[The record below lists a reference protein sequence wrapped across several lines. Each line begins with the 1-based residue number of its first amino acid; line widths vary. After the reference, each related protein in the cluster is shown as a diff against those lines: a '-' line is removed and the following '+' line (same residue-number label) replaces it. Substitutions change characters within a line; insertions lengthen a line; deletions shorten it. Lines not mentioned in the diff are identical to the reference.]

1 MSGPSTR
8 LGPQHRWFTQSI
20 AIDLT
25 GLLGGVGGDVSECGV
40 TAGCGAAVGFPE
52 QIRNGPPEGSVCN
65 AARDA
70 GKPSRGP

>member
-1 MSGPSTR
+1 MSGPSR
-8 LGPQHRWFTQSI
+8 QLGPQHRWFTQSI

-25 GLLGGVGGDVSECGV
+25 GLPGVVGGDVSEGGV
-40 TAGCGAAVGFPE
+40 IAGCGAAVGFPE
-52 QIRNGPPEGSVCN
+52 QTRNGPTDGSFCN